1 MSRYLG
7 SALAIALMAWT
18 CTKPNSI
25 EDHQQSLMVQA
36 YLSPGRAIEV
46 ELRQTLAPGSFYESL
61 EDTVSGA
68 LLDVAVDGERFRL
81 VEDPDR
87 PGTYLISPELLAVE
101 SGKSY
106 HLTATFGDRQLT
118 AFTTVPEPP
127 LITEVTAD
135 TITYLQ
141 KYSDLYGDLIHP
153 GEFFWTR
160 SANAAGYVI
169 IVEAID
175 VHSLPASADALT
187 ADLDTLLARRE
198 QLAGEVSVDSIQAI
212 ARQIEELR
220 SILRDGI
227 SRIAGED
234 TLHYLRDRE
243 EEEWREIDG
252 KDWTEGR
259 KWRERRKS
267 LFGDRYVNY
276 WIPADSLHSDFWWL
290 GVRFEGE
297 YQIRLQ
303 AADQNYFDY
312 FSTAFNGLSG
322 NDGDQGPLFH
332 VEGGTGVFGSYA
344 EDSRR
349 IIALRGESPPVF
361 KLAATLDHRQPTRR
375 RD

>member
-1 MSRYLG
+1 MSRNLV
-7 SALAIALMAWT
+7 SALALALVAWT
-18 CTKPNSI
+18 CTKPNSV
-25 EDHQQSLMVQA
+25 ENHQQSLVVQA
-36 YLSPGRAIEV
+36 YLSPGQAIEV
-46 ELRQTLAPGSFYESL
+46 KLRQTLPPGSFYESL

-68 LLDVAVDGERFRL
+68 LIDVAVDGERFRL

-87 PGTYLISPELLAVE
+87 PGTYAISPELLSVE
-101 SGKSY
+101 SGKTY
-106 HLTATFGDRQLT
+106 HLAANFGNRQLT
-118 AFTTVPEPP
+118 ASTTVPEPA

-141 KYSDLYGDLIHP
+141 KYGDLYGDLIHP
-153 GEFFWTR
+153 GQFLWTR

-169 IVEAID
+169 IVEAVD
-175 VHSLPASADALT
+175 VRSLPARADALA
-187 ADLDTLLARRE
+187 ADLDTLIARHG
-198 QLAGEVSVDSIQAI
+198 QLDGEVPVDSLQAI

-220 SILRDGI
+220 SILRSGI
-227 SRIAGED
+227 SRVAGED
-234 TLHYLRDRE
+234 TLYYLRDRE
-243 EEEWREIDG
+243 EEDWRDIHR
-252 KDWTEGR
+252 KDWTEGK

-276 WIPADSLHSDFWWL
+276 WIPADSLRSDFWWL

-303 AADQNYFDY
+303 AADRNYFDY

-349 IIALRGESPPVF
+349 IFARRGESLPVF
-361 KLAATLDHRQPTRR
+361 KLADRPDRGPARR